1 MMTTRARARTRTR
14 TGVGLLIHGPEV
26 IDEGEAREA
35 IERLKDA
42 GIEIKAAL
50 GGITGKTAVIDA
62 DMQDEIDISRDM
74 RPSEVIEDFMRQ
86 GIEFVILLNRGKT
99 EESGL
104 LLGEGILRN
113 YYRDGGAK
121 DTPSFIQLEYY
132 SRLIVPWIL
141 NQDDEE
147 LYRTLRAIFTEFK
160 EREPYKPKPELKY
173 RRESDFEYR
182 EVGGVHVG
190 EKIVV
195 NGVVI
200 GTTSREGSI
209 TLVARDGRIVDAI
222 GGRLIEHNLVKLP
235 PLSLRDAMIKT
246 ASIIRRSTPK
256 FVGKGRRRE
265 GGKRVACLFYTVEHL
280 FPKIEAL
287 NLNVAVT
294 IGDDTTSIAA
304 DILKRFGVPLI
315 GITDGDADGL
325 IAGIGDGALEQY
337 VKFLP
342 PGSMVIRLKPERDDI
357 IGERIKEEIFRGCEE
372 LEVGD
377 DVEQEIKEMKRRI
390 LAIAGDDVIGVLSN

>member
-1 MMTTRARARTRTR
+1 MA
-14 TGVGLLIHGPEV
+14 GIGLLIHGPEV

-35 IERLKDA
+35 IERLRDA
-42 GIEIKAAL
+42 GIEIEASL

-74 RPSEVIEDFMRQ
+74 KPSEVIEDFMRR
-86 GIEFVILLNRGKT
+86 GIEFVILVNRGKT

-113 YYRDGGAK
+113 YK
-121 DTPSFIQLEYY
+121 DKHKHVPSFIQLEYY
-132 SRLIVPWIL
+132 SRMLIPWMV
-141 NQDDEE
+141 NRGDEE
-147 LYRTLRAIFTEFK
+147 LYRAIRAVFAEFK
-160 EREPYKPKPELKY
+160 EREPYKPASRC
-173 RRESDFEYR
+173 RRERNREYR
-182 EVGGVHVG
+182 EIRGVHAG

-200 GTTSREGSI
+200 GTASRDGSI

-235 PLSLRDAMIKT
+235 PLSLSDAMIKT
-246 ASIIRRSTPK
+246 AHIIRRTMPK
-256 FVGKGRRRE
+256 FIGKGRMRRE
-265 GGKRVACLFYTVEHL
+265 GGRRVACLFYTVEHL

-287 NLNVAVT
+287 NPCVAVT

-304 DILKRFGVPLI
+304 DILKRFDVPLI

-337 VKFLP
+337 AKFLP
-342 PGSMVIRLKPERDDI
+342 PHSMVIRLKPERDDI
-357 IGERIKEEIFRGCEE
+357 IAERIKEEIFNGREE
-372 LEVGD
+372 LELGND
-377 DVEQEIKEMKRRI
+377 IEHQIEELKRHI
-390 LAIAGDDVIGVLSN
+390 LAIAGDDVMGVLST